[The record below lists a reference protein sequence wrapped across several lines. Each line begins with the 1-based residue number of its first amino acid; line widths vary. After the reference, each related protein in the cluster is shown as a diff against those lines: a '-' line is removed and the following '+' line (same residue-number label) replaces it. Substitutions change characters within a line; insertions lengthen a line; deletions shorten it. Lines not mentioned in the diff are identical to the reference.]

1 MRPRRSISP
10 ATAPLTGAAP
20 PPRAKMLNRRLIMA
34 AAIAAALVVAAAAG
48 LALQSPSPRD
58 GDTARPAKAATG
70 GLLPKGLADL
80 PDGYGDAAR
89 IAQYLPAPAGPQT
102 SPEMAAR
109 IAQIEAQAAALQ
121 KQLDHALSVITE
133 LQQQAQKPAPPEPLP
148 APVPAPGA
156 TGAGGPREG
165 ELAASSG
172 LFFNAGAPGGR
183 GAALPGK
190 GLGRPG
196 ADAALPFVPEPSS
209 GPSAGGFPGAS
220 LGESYGGASGQG
232 SGSGSG
238 ALWSPDQASS
248 ASGGALADG
257 ASAVTRIAP
266 FSVAAGT
273 IIPSSLITGINS
285 DIPGTL
291 VAQVRENVYD
301 TLTGRHLLIPQ
312 GSKLVGVY
320 GADVIY
326 GQERV
331 RSAFTR
337 LIRPD
342 GASVNLAGAEAAD
355 TAGMAGL
362 ADEVD
367 NHWFKLIAGAL
378 LSATFTIG
386 ATASQGTPSGYYPS
400 PAQGAAANVANSVSQ
415 SGQTFAQRQLDQ
427 KPTIT
432 VRPGFSF
439 DIIVTQDLVLPPV
452 GAAVANRPPTT
463 STGSF
468 VFHVKDAVP

>member
-1 MRPRRSISP
+1 
-10 ATAPLTGAAP
+10 
-20 PPRAKMLNRRLIMA
+20 
-34 AAIAAALVVAAAAG
+34 
-48 LALQSPSPRD
+48 
-58 GDTARPAKAATG
+58 
-70 GLLPKGLADL
+70 
-80 PDGYGDAAR
+80 
-89 IAQYLPAPAGPQT
+89 
-102 SPEMAAR
+102 MAAR

-133 LQQQAQKPAPPEPLP
+133 LQEAQKAVPPPPPPPPAP
-148 APVPAPGA
+148 APVAAGP
-156 TGAGGPREG
+156 TGPTE
-165 ELAASSG
+165 EESAASSS
-172 LFFNAGAPGGR
+172 LFFNAGAPAGR
-183 GAALPGK
+183 AAAAPGHV
-190 GLGRPG
+190 LGRPG
-196 ADAALPFVPEPSS
+196 GDAGTPLSAEPSA
-209 GPSAGGFPGAS
+209 GPSAGS
-220 LGESYGGASGQG
+220 SGGAFDPPPTQG
-232 SGSGSG
+232 SQLSPDPGSG
-238 ALWSPDQASS
+238 ALRYA
-248 ASGGALADG
+248 ALDAG
-257 ASAVTRIAP
+257 SVATRIAP

-273 IIPSSLITGINS
+273 IIPASLITGINS

-320 GADVIY
+320 GSDLIY

-331 RSAFTR
+331 RCAFTR

-362 ADEVD
+362 TDEVD

-386 ATASQGTPSGYYPS
+386 ATTVQGTPSGYYPN
-400 PAQGAAANVANSVSQ
+400 PAQAAAANVANSVSQ
-415 SGQTFAQRQLDQ
+415 SGQTFAQKQLDQ

-439 DIIVTQDLVLPPV
+439 DIIVTQDVVLPPV
-452 GAAVANRPPTT
+452 GAAVQNRMPPT
-463 STGSF
+463 SPAGAF
-468 VFHVKDAVP
+468 VVHVKDAVQ